1 MLSQRFWERVGAFLA
16 LILGVAALLLSQGLP
31 RMEGGYPGPSLF
43 PEILGVVLAA
53 SGLALFLAG
62 GRVGAAQV
70 GLGRLGLPLLVAC
83 LLLLAPWGLSRLG
96 LVPISALYAL
106 LAALLLGA
114 GWRGAIG
121 ASLFVVLFTYL
132 VFIRFLG
139 VQG

>member
-1 MLSQRFWERVGAFLA
+1 VLSQRFWERVGAFLA

-31 RMEGGYPGPSLF
+31 RMEEGYPGPSLF
-43 PEILGVVLAA
+43 PEILGVVLTA

-62 GRVGAAQV
+62 GRVGALKA
-70 GLGRLGLPLLVAC
+70 GLGRLGLPLLVAF
-83 LLLLAPWGLSRLG
+83 LLFLAPWSLPHLG
-96 LVPISALYAL
+96 LVPTSALYAF

-121 ASLFVVLFTYL
+121 AGLFVVLFTYL
-132 VFIRFLG
+132 VFVRFLG